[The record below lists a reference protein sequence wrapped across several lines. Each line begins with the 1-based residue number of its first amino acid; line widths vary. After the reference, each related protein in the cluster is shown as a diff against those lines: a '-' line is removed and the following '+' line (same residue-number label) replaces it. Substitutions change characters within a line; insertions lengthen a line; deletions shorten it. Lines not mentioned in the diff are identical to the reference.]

1 MPAAHRPTCCSSP
14 STVLE
19 EVLLEV
25 GIGPSMPSGGGRP
38 LAVGWATVELDRA
51 TRELGG
57 VLGIDFVDAAPSVH
71 LGAACRRSST
81 TVEGVDVVL
90 LEPET
95 EGRLAATL
103 VRHDEGWAA
112 VWLAADPGQP
122 SRRPRVRLSAARPGP
137 FGGERLVLG
146 AAITG
151 PHHLWVEA
159 ATIREP

>member
-14 STVLE
+14 SNVLE
-19 EVLLEV
+19 EVLLAL
-25 GIGPSMPSGGGRP
+25 GIEPMPSGGGRP
-38 LAVGWATVELDRA
+38 LAIGWATVELDRA
-51 TRELGG
+51 ARDLGAA
-57 VLGIDFVDAAPSVH
+57 LDIDFVDAAPSVH

-90 LEPET
+90 LEPDT

-112 VWLAADPGQP
+112 VWRAVDPSQRRGE
-122 SRRPRVRLSAARPGP
+122 SRGRLSAARPGP
-137 FGGERLVLG
+137 FGGERLALS
-146 AAITG
+146 APITG